1 MESFHW
7 SGHFETGLETV
18 DQQHRSLVELI
29 NRFGELLVRAEG
41 ASPAEVEA
49 LFGQLAA
56 YAQYH
61 FEEEEQ
67 LMRQGGLDPAYIKQ
81 HRKLHAD
88 FVRDLTSMHER
99 ATEQQ
104 ETPEALLKF
113 LTYWLT
119 YHILGIDKS
128 MAKQMAAIRAGQTP
142 QDAFATEADVQEG
155 ATGPLLQALNGLF
168 QQVSD
173 RNRELQDLN
182 RSLELKVT
190 QRTRSLSEANQLLE
204 QLALTDV
211 LTGLPNRRQA
221 MATLAQT
228 WAQSQRDSS
237 ALSCMMIDADGFKQ
251 VNDRYG
257 HAAGD
262 EVLRQLSA
270 LLRDSVRRSDV
281 VCRLGGDEFLILCPG
296 TALEGALQGA
306 ELLRQKTSKLKVLVP
321 VHGGEWLGSISV
333 GVATR
338 TAAMQDFETLIK
350 TADEGLYE
358 AKRNGRNCVANGN
371 TAGP

>member
-7 SGHFETGLETV
+7 SSHFETGLEMV
-18 DQQHRSLVELI
+18 DQQHRGLVDLI

-41 ASPAEVEA
+41 ASPAEVDA
-49 LFGQLAA
+49 LFNQLAA

-67 LMRQGGLDPAYIKQ
+67 LMCQGELDPGYIKQ
-81 HRKLHAD
+81 HKKLHAD
-88 FVRDLTSMHER
+88 FVRDLTSMHQR

-104 ETPEALLKF
+104 ETAEALLKF

-119 YHILGIDKS
+119 YHILGTDRS
-128 MAKQMAAIRAGQTP
+128 MAKQIAAVRAGQTP
-142 QDAFATEADVQEG
+142 QDAYAAEAEMKEG

-173 RNRELQDLN
+173 RNRELQELN
-182 RSLELKVT
+182 RSLELKVAE
-190 QRTRSLSEANQLLE
+190 RTRALSNANQLLE
-204 QLALTDV
+204 QIALTDV

-221 MATLAQT
+221 MTT
-228 WAQSQRDSS
+228 MDRVWAQAARDSS

-270 LLRDSVRRSDV
+270 LLRDSVRRNDV

-296 TALEGALQGA
+296 TALEGALQSA
-306 ELLRQKTSKLKVLVP
+306 EILRQKTAKLKVP
-321 VHGGEWLGSISV
+321 VTGGEWLGSISI
-333 GVATR
+333 GVAAR
-338 TAAMQDFETLIK
+338 TPAMQEFEVLIK
-350 TADEGLYE
+350 TADEGLYQ
-358 AKRNGRNCVANGN
+358 AKRNGRNCVASGN
-371 TAGP
+371 AAVL